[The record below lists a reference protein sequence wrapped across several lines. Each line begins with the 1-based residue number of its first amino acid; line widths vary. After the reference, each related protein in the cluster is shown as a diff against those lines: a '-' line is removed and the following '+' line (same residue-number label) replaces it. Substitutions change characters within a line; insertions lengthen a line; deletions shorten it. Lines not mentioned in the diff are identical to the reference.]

1 MREQIPLPDGSY
13 TLADGVVLVVVDGVV
28 SEMQEV
34 EEAPAEAAPEA
45 VVEEVAMSRE
55 EIVSLIAK
63 AVAQVKKEFS
73 SQIKE
78 RDAKITELSKT
89 ASAKI
94 SRAPKMEA
102 PVSVDLKSL
111 SIQERVA
118 AIHNQFS
125 K

>member
-1 MREQIPLPDGSY
+1 M
-13 TLADGVVLVVVDGVV
+13 VLVVVDGVV

-45 VVEEVAMSRE
+45 VIEEVAMSRE

-94 SRAPKMEA
+94 SRAPKMEVKA
-102 PVSVDLKSL
+102 PVDMTKL
-111 SIQERVA
+111 SMKERIA
-118 AIHNQFS
+118 AIQNQFS
-125 K
+125 L